1 MYGIPL
7 HRNFNTLAE
16 LLAYHGY
23 ICGASIANTGYLAP
37 WTGLNQGFN
46 YYWWGRTRDT
56 NLLLNIVLGRVLDSK
71 SLSNF
76 RRINGISILNSSRRI
91 NQIAQKWLKKSKKK
105 SPWFLFIN
113 YMENHYKNYLP
124 PKYSSLF
131 SKPPRPIDADE
142 FKNEETGFPIMTVE
156 EILKHRSWYD
166 NEMAYLD
173 NEIGLFF
180 NFLKKNELYDDTL
193 IVITSD
199 HGELLGEHD
208 DFGHEYWLYRELL
221 HVPLIVKYSQSVNRG
236 KVIHKRVQDID
247 IFAELLEQAGIIL
260 PSYIQGQ
267 PFNVAEHAI
276 FSEVFTIPSYA
287 HKWPDRYGRDL
298 KAILS
303 KKFPDYK
310 LIRGSDGTKELYNIR
325 CDPEELRNIS
335 NPLELKVINEEFNE
349 HIDSMKK
356 FKEITKSMIKKKLD
370 EAEKE
375 RLRSL
380 GYIK

>member
-1 MYGIPL
+1 
-7 HRNFNTLAE
+7 
-16 LLAYHGY
+16 
-23 ICGASIANTGYLAP
+23 
-37 WTGLNQGFN
+37 
-46 YYWWGRTRDT
+46 
-56 NLLLNIVLGRVLDSK
+56 
-71 SLSNF
+71 
-76 RRINGISILNSSRRI
+76 
-91 NQIAQKWLKKSKKK
+91 
-105 SPWFLFIN
+105 
-113 YMENHYKNYLP
+113 
-124 PKYSSLF
+124 
-131 SKPPRPIDADE
+131 
-142 FKNEETGFPIMTVE
+142 MTVE